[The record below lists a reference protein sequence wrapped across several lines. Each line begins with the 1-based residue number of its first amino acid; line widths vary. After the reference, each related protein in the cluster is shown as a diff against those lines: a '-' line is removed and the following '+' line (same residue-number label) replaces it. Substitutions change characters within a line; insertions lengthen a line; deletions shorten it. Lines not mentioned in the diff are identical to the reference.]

1 MKHHIT
7 AAIHIYLFTFQM
19 YTASPHFAGVYP
31 AQTHRRWLPADTAWV
46 WQFSLAK
53 TQQYVNVA
61 IWLPT
66 EGQFWQKQHYFLWC
80 ICAKAAST
88 ATHNQLLQNKLHDVP
103 RAPRHDVVRPMMHR
117 STSAL
122 CLPSAPV
129 LQNGSHRLTPDH
141 FLTGV

>member
-7 AAIHIYLFTFQM
+7 TAIHIYLFTVQM

-31 AQTHRRWLPADTAWV
+31 TQTHRSWLPADTAWV

-66 EGQFWQKQHYFLWC
+66 EGRFWQKQHYFLWC

-122 CLPSAPV
+122 SSLSACSAKWLPQVNS
-129 LQNGSHRLTPDH
+129 
-141 FLTGV
+141 